1 MGWRMYSLL
10 AGVNQGPGTWPSLP
24 SRVARPD
31 TGGPRMEIELITIG
45 TELLLGQVLDTH
57 QQWLGQ
63 RLADS
68 GYTLS
73 RQVTVPDNG
82 PAICGAVQT
91 ALGRADLVITTG
103 GLGPTSDDV
112 TRGLLADL
120 LARPLGP
127 DASVA
132 AHIEGFFERH
142 NRPMPGSVLVQA
154 QVPEGAVVFPNEHGT
169 APGLAIEA
177 SPNPF
182 RAGGGSAWL
191 IMLPGPPRELRP
203 MFDDQVL
210 PFINKYL
217 PLEKEFHCRTLR
229 SLGIGESMVEE
240 MLLGPLQ
247 PLMDRGL
254 ELGFCA
260 RTGQVDIRLS
270 GIGPGM
276 PAIIAEA
283 EAAIRAAIG
292 KHIYGTGDETIGQAV
307 VGRLIATG
315 ETVAVAESC
324 TGGFLGHHITNVPG
338 ASAIFAGGVLAYS
351 NAMKQKLLGV
361 KKSTLAEHGS
371 VSKPVA
377 IEMAEG
383 ALTVSGADHA
393 LSVTGIAGPGGGTPD
408 KPVGTV
414 WLGMASRGGRPLAIR
429 KFHPYDRETFKHATV
444 HQALEL
450 LRRRLKKTG

>member
-31 TGGPRMEIELITIG
+31 TGGPRMGIELITIG

-120 LARPLGP
+120 LARPLGR
-127 DASVA
+127 DESVA
-132 AHIEGFFERH
+132 SHIESLFERR

-217 PLEKEFHCRTLR
+217 PLEKEFQCRTLR

-240 MLLGPLQ
+240 MLLGPLR

-260 RTGQVDIRLS
+260 RIGQVDIRLS

-276 PAIIAEA
+276 SAIIAEG
-283 EAAIRAAIG
+283 EAASRAAID
-292 KHIYGTGDETIGQAV
+292 KQIYGTDGETIEQVV
-307 VGRLIATG
+307 VGQLIATG
-315 ETVAVAESC
+315 ETLAVAESC

>member
-1 MGWRMYSLL
+1 MGWRMYPLL
-10 AGVNQGPGTWPSLP
+10 AGVNHGPGTWPSLP

-63 RLADS
+63 RLAER
-68 GYTLS
+68 GCPLS
-73 RQVTVPDNG
+73 RKLTVPDNG

-91 ALGRADLVITTG
+91 ALGRTDLVITTG

-132 AHIEGFFERH
+132 AHIKGFFERH

-217 PLEKEFHCRTLR
+217 PLEKEFHCRILR

-260 RTGQVDIRLS
+260 RIGQVDIRLS
-270 GIGPGM
+270 GIDPGM

-338 ASAIFAGGVLAYS
+338 ASAVFAAGVVTYS

-361 KKSTLAEHGS
+361 NESTLARHGA

-377 IEMAEG
+377 LEMAKG
-383 ALTVSGADHA
+383 ALAVSGADHA
-393 LSVTGIAGPGGGTPD
+393 LSVTGIAGPAGGTPD

-414 WLGMASRGGRPLAIR
+414 WLGLASRGRRPLAVR
-429 KFHPYDRETFKHATV
+429 KFHPFDREAFKHATV

-450 LRRRLKKTG
+450 LRRRLQ

>member
-217 PLEKEFHCRTLR
+217 PLEKEFQCRTLR

-260 RTGQVDIRLS
+260 RIGQVDIRLS

-276 PAIIAEA
+276 SAIIAEA
-283 EAAIRAAIG
+283 EAAIRAAID
-292 KHIYGTGDETIGQAV
+292 KQIYGTDDETIEQVV
-307 VGRLIATG
+307 VGQLIATG
-315 ETVAVAESC
+315 ETLAVAESC

>member
-217 PLEKEFHCRTLR
+217 PLEKEFHCRILR

-260 RTGQVDIRLS
+260 RIGQVDIRLS

-276 PAIIAEA
+276 SAIIAEA
-283 EAAIRAAIG
+283 EAAIRAAID
-292 KHIYGTGDETIGQAV
+292 KQIYGTDDETIEQVV
-307 VGRLIATG
+307 VGQLIATG
-315 ETVAVAESC
+315 ETLAVAESC

>member
-1 MGWRMYSLL
+1 
-10 AGVNQGPGTWPSLP
+10 
-24 SRVARPD
+24 
-31 TGGPRMEIELITIG
+31 MEIELITIG

-217 PLEKEFHCRTLR
+217 PLEKEFHCRILR

-260 RTGQVDIRLS
+260 RIGQVDIRLS

-276 PAIIAEA
+276 SAIIAEA

-315 ETVAVAESC
+315 ETVAVTESC

>member
-260 RTGQVDIRLS
+260 RIGQVDIRLS

-283 EAAIRAAIG
+283 EAAIHAAID
-292 KHIYGTGDETIGQAV
+292 KQIYGTDDETIEQVV
-307 VGRLIATG
+307 VGQLIATG
-315 ETVAVAESC
+315 ETLAVAESC

-338 ASAIFAGGVLAYS
+338 ASAIFAGGVMAYS

>member
-1 MGWRMYSLL
+1 
-10 AGVNQGPGTWPSLP
+10 
-24 SRVARPD
+24 
-31 TGGPRMEIELITIG
+31 MEIELITIG

-217 PLEKEFHCRTLR
+217 PLEKEFQCRTLR

-260 RTGQVDIRLS
+260 RIGQVDIRLS

-276 PAIIAEA
+276 SAIIAEA
-283 EAAIRAAIG
+283 EAAIRAAID
-292 KHIYGTGDETIGQAV
+292 KQIYGTDDETIEQVV
-307 VGRLIATG
+307 VGQLIATG
-315 ETVAVAESC
+315 ETLAVAESC

-338 ASAIFAGGVLAYS
+338 ASAIFAGGVMAYS

>member
-1 MGWRMYSLL
+1 
-10 AGVNQGPGTWPSLP
+10 
-24 SRVARPD
+24 
-31 TGGPRMEIELITIG
+31 MEIELITIG

-217 PLEKEFHCRTLR
+217 PLEKEFHCRILR

-260 RTGQVDIRLS
+260 RIGQVDIRLS

-283 EAAIRAAIG
+283 EAAIHAAID
-292 KHIYGTGDETIGQAV
+292 KQIYGTDDETIEQVV
-307 VGRLIATG
+307 VGQLIATG
-315 ETVAVAESC
+315 ETLAVAESC

>member
-1 MGWRMYSLL
+1 
-10 AGVNQGPGTWPSLP
+10 
-24 SRVARPD
+24 
-31 TGGPRMEIELITIG
+31 MEIELITIG

-91 ALGRADLVITTG
+91 ALGRTDLVITTG

-217 PLEKEFHCRTLR
+217 PLEKEFQCRTLR
-229 SLGIGESMVEE
+229 SLGIGESVVEE

-260 RTGQVDIRLS
+260 RIGQVDIRLS

-276 PAIIAEA
+276 SAIIAEA
-283 EAAIRAAIG
+283 EAAIRAAID
-292 KHIYGTGDETIGQAV
+292 KQIYGTDDETIEQVV
-307 VGRLIATG
+307 VGQLIATG
-315 ETVAVAESC
+315 ETLAVAESC

-338 ASAIFAGGVLAYS
+338 ASAIFAGGVMAYS

-429 KFHPYDRETFKHATV
+429 QFHPYDRETFKHATV

-450 LRRRLKKTG
+450 LRRRLKKIG